1 MVYRSAFNT
10 FSDHYKATIGC
21 DFCEKKIELDSKHLL
36 KLQIWDIAG
45 QERFAVMS
53 RVYFKGAVCAAV
65 CFDLTNFEKTLE
77 EAIKWKQE
85 IDSKVFSEDGRS
97 VPVILVANKADLV
110 DHDDS
115 EFIIKL
121 NTLND
126 IVVKYNFDR
135 WIMTSARTGENVDQ
149 LIESLAKHAAELK
162 PLMSENAGTRS
173 QVIVQLESSKSKDSK
188 RIRKRDVI
196 AQNCCKN

>member
-1 MVYRSAFNT
+1 LRIIEG
-10 FSDHYKATIGC
+10 FSSLDEFVLDPIK
-21 DFCEKKIELDSKHLL
+21 FCGNFCGLI
-36 KLQIWDIAG
+36 
-45 QERFAVMS
+45 
-53 RVYFKGAVCAAV
+53 
-65 CFDLTNFEKTLE
+65 LT
-77 EAIKWKQE
+77 QQCRY
-85 IDSKVFSEDGRS
+85 VFSCNIIYCIDTLRLIFINPSKPLIICYFEFQ
-97 VPVILVANKADLV
+97 ADLV

-173 QVIVQLESSKSKDSK
+173 QVIVQLEPSKSKDSK

>member
-1 MVYRSAFNT
+1 
-10 FSDHYKATIGC
+10 
-21 DFCEKKIELDSKHLL
+21 
-36 KLQIWDIAG
+36 
-45 QERFAVMS
+45 
-53 RVYFKGAVCAAV
+53 
-65 CFDLTNFEKTLE
+65 
-77 EAIKWKQE
+77 
-85 IDSKVFSEDGRS
+85 

-173 QVIVQLESSKSKDSK
+173 QVILQLESSKSKDSK